1 MKITVE
7 HYDEKVSIETKNNG
21 ITFDDFMELI
31 RKVALGVGYHNNNV
45 DEWFDEEYPTKSDV
59 KEDQLNN
66 NNGTNINRNNGIK
79 DISYP
84 GYRVYSNE

>member
-1 MKITVE
+1 MKIAVE
-7 HYDEKVSIETKNNG
+7 HYDEKVSIETKHDD

-31 RKVALGVGYHNNNV
+31 RKVALGVGYHQKSV
-45 DEWFDEEYPTKSDV
+45 DEWFDSPTKSEV
-59 KEDQLNN
+59 ELKQLNN
-66 NNGTNINRNNGIK
+66 NNGTNLNGNNDIK